1 MIDTEFQELWKK
13 VLRQAQQHYI
23 HGPTEEELQDYARV
37 AGEDAEA
44 WIDSNSEEVGSFVW
58 VCDLL
63 DLEPSAVRA
72 AWRKKRKETKGEV

>member
-1 MIDTEFQELWKK
+1 MIDTEFQELWKR

-23 HGPTEEELQDYARV
+23 AGPTEQELNDYARV

-44 WIDSNSEEVGSFVW
+44 WIDSDSEEVGSFIW